1 MPSAKKENI
10 VQRLEE
16 LLVNFEVV
24 YKNFLKNKDKLEL
37 YGQVPI
43 TVALS
48 EPVEEFI
55 HYLCAN
61 LQNSGIDCPKS
72 ALIEKILVYVLSN
85 PERLAEVLASLLPDD
100 FQV

>member
-61 LQNSGIDCPKS
+61 LRNSGIDCPKS
-72 ALIEKILVYVLSN
+72 ALIEKILVYVLSKIAELTRGIAN
-85 PERLAEVLASLLPDD
+85 LLRERS
-100 FQV
+100 